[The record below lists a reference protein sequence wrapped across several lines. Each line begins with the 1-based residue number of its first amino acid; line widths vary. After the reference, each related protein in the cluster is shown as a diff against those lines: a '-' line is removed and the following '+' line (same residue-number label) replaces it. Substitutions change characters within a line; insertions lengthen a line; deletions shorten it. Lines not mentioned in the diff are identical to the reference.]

1 MSVRS
6 TYTEFSGGVHCGN
19 QLVVDTSKLLTLA
32 PYAFGG
38 NNYFDIRNNHGTNP
52 VIRFRC
58 ALTGETVCM
67 EITPSHVNLKKD
79 LTIENT
85 VRLKTNTID
94 TNDNNDLSFQRNG
107 VSYMTFSTDR
117 VEINQE
123 LHLANA
129 LIIDTADKL
138 TMRPSLESGV
148 NIFDIRNLHPVVDN
162 PMIRFRCGEGGGETI
177 ICEMREEYV
186 SMARNVIIGTAY
198 KLQTNTIDTNGD
210 NDLVFKRNDVQ
221 HMLFSSGKVEM
232 TQPCHFNGS
241 WVLDTADLI
250 SCSYRVE
257 GSLKLCN
264 FRNDIADGIVGYRF
278 LAKGGISRVILLMLQ
293 EIFK

>member
-1 MSVRS
+1 
-6 TYTEFSGGVHCGN
+6 
-19 QLVVDTSKLLTLA
+19 
-32 PYAFGG
+32 
-38 NNYFDIRNNHGTNP
+38 
-52 VIRFRC
+52 
-58 ALTGETVCM
+58 
-67 EITPSHVNLKKD
+67 
-79 LTIENT
+79 
-85 VRLKTNTID
+85 
-94 TNDNNDLSFQRNG
+94 
-107 VSYMTFSTDR
+107 MTFNTDR

-221 HMLFSSGKVEM
+221 HMHFSSGKVEM
-232 TQPCHFNGS
+232 TQPGHFNGS

-257 GSLKLCN
+257 GSLKLCD
-264 FRNDIADGIVGYRF
+264 FRNGIADGIVGYRF
-278 LAKGGISRVILLMLQ
+278 LAKGGLTGNVLLY
-293 EIFK
+293 ITST